1 MNAITKMQLDDSK
14 LYVKNGMSFMHPKV
28 MVDPFLDIM
37 KYSDSDELTITT
49 QNEVVNENEDKSEN
63 IAYPRFGVQISRK
76 VVDEDLGIDY
86 DNVSGMIVALD
97 VNKPIVKVYTGFNAK
112 ACLNLC
118 IFNASDTY
126 SQDVLQDFANMWE
139 VANKYYNREQE
150 KLNELTKAHE
160 QLHNVHLRTPE
171 VNELLGRLLRQGRT
185 VIGTNP
191 IVNASRL
198 LDDNKSMYHYKDE
211 TTLYNVYQSIT
222 QGITDSKEII
232 AKPDKTVAVAKL
244 LGVLNLN

>member
-1 MNAITKMQLDDSK
+1 MNTITKTQLDESK

-28 MVDPFLDIM
+28 IVDPFLDIM
-37 KYSDSDELTITT
+37 KYSDSDELSITV
-49 QNEVVNENEDKSEN
+49 QNEVINENEDKTEN
-63 IAYPRFGVQISRK
+63 IAYPRFGIKLSRQIKDS
-76 VVDEDLGIDY
+76 ELGIDY
-86 DNVSGMIVALD
+86 NSVSGMIVALD
-97 VNKPIVKVYTGFNAK
+97 VNKPIVKVYTGFDAL
-112 ACLNLC
+112 ACLNLS

-139 VANKYYNREQE
+139 VTNKYYNREQE
-150 KLNELTKAHE
+150 KLNELTKVHE
-160 QLHNVHLRTPE
+160 EMHKRYLRTPE

-185 VIGTNP
+185 TIGTNP

-198 LDDNKSMYHYKDE
+198 LDDNKSIYHYQDE